1 MKKIMLAAVLSLLA
15 TAAMAQSDERLAA
28 TLNGEKITV
37 AELEAAWDAL
47 PSDLKES
54 YDRSGG
60 KLGYLETYLRRKLIV
75 QEALKNNLHN
85 DPGVAAELRRVRDE
99 VLFDRYVRDVL
110 AESVVTEGEM
120 RAYYEQHPREFTREE
135 KIKARHIIATP
146 NDQQVVNTSGDNAV
160 TDEQALEKIKML
172 AQQLRVAG
180 VGDQKVSP
188 QQFAELA
195 ATFSEDASANMGG
208 DLGWFG
214 RGRMVPE
221 FEETAF
227 TLQPGET
234 SSVVQTQFGY
244 HVIFVEDRQDAGLA
258 PFEDVRNE
266 VRDKILTSKSAQIMA
281 AINQLSGELRRA
293 SQVTIYR
300 ENF

>member
-1 MKKIMLAAVLSLLA
+1 MKKILLAAASSLFAL
-15 TAAMAQSDERLAA
+15 AAMAQSEAPLAA
-28 TLNGEKITV
+28 ILNGEKITV

-47 PSDLKES
+47 PSELRES

-75 QEALKNNLHN
+75 QEAIKNNLQN
-85 DPGVAAELRRVRDE
+85 EPSVAAELRRMRDE

-110 AESVVTEGEM
+110 AESVVSESEM

-146 NDQQVVNTSGDNAV
+146 SDQQVVNTSGDNAV
-160 TDEQALEKIKML
+160 DDEQALEKIKML
-172 AQQLRVAG
+172 AQQLRMSG
-180 VGDQKVSP
+180 VGDQKVNP

-195 ATFSEDASANMGG
+195 ATFSEDASANVGG

-221 FEETAF
+221 FEDSAF
-227 TLQPGET
+227 ALEPGET
-234 SSVVQTQFGY
+234 SSVVKTQFGY
-244 HVIFVEDRQDAGLA
+244 HVIFVEDKQEAGLA
-258 PFEDVRNE
+258 PYEQVRDE
-266 VRDKILTSKSAQIMA
+266 VREKILAEKSGQIMA

-293 SQVTIYR
+293 SQITIYR
-300 ENF
+300 ENL